1 MIVPRGR
8 VLQAA
13 WYTPAVISRLTGI
26 LLVLL
31 ALGVG
36 ACASAKVKP
45 GSRVDLSAAQQAV
58 EAARK
63 AGAPAKAPDM
73 FKQAERHLREAE
85 SVAGAKDLTP
95 EKSVRAQGLG
105 ELATAEA
112 HCAVTLARLPTPGA
126 ERTARTPPAEVERAN
141 SRVRKLEEDNKRLE
155 ERIALLLHDLDV
167 TETEIIR
174 TKARLKGIETKAEA
188 SSAIAEAR
196 ILMGRLDAK
205 ANAATLSLC
214 EDSLAKAE
222 KQLQQE
228 NYGAALF
235 FAMKAQDAATKAQES
250 PDSRRPSPIP
260 PPD

>member
-1 MIVPRGR
+1 M
-8 VLQAA
+8 
-13 WYTPAVISRLTGI
+13 SRASASAGTC
-26 LLVLL
+26 
-31 ALGVG
+31 ATRRLGC
-36 ACASAKVKP
+36 ACASAKVRS
-45 GSRVDLSAAQQAV
+45 GARVDLSAAQRAV

-73 FKQAERHLREAE
+73 FKQAERHLREAQ
-85 SVAGAKDLTP
+85 SAAAKDLTP
-95 EKSVRAQGLG
+95 EKSVRVQGLG
-105 ELATAEA
+105 ELAISEA
-112 HCAVTLARLPTPGA
+112 HCSVALTRLATPPPD
-126 ERTARTPPAEVERAN
+126 RPARTPTAEVERAN
-141 SRVRKLEEDNKRLE
+141 TRARKLEDDNRRLE
-155 ERIALLLHDLDV
+155 ERIALLLHDLEV

-196 ILMGRLDAK
+196 ILMGRLDAR
-205 ANAATLSLC
+205 ANAATLSMC

-250 PDSRRPSPIP
+250 PDSHRPSPTP

>member
-1 MIVPRGR
+1 V
-8 VLQAA
+8 VHSL
-13 WYTPAVISRLTGI
+13 AVILRLLRI
-26 LLVLL
+26 LLLLPPMLLPL
-31 ALGVG
+31 ALG
-36 ACASAKVKP
+36 ACASAKVRS
-45 GSRVDLSAAQQAV
+45 GGRVDLSAARQAV

-63 AGAPAKAPDM
+63 AGAPARAADT
-73 FKQAERHLREAE
+73 FKQAERHLKQAE
-85 SVAGAKDLTP
+85 SLAASADLTP
-95 EKSVRAQGLG
+95 EKSLRAQGLG

-112 HCAVTLARLPTPGA
+112 HCSATLARLSTPGT
-126 ERTARTPPAEVERAN
+126 ERTARASSPEVERAN
-141 SRVRKLEEDNKRLE
+141 TRSRKLEDDVKRLE
-155 ERIALLLHDLDV
+155 ERIALLLHDLEV
-167 TETEIIR
+167 TETEVIR

-205 ANAATLSLC
+205 SNAATLSLC

-235 FAMKAQDAATKAQES
+235 FAMKAQDAATKAGES
-250 PDSRRPSPIP
+250 PERRASPTP

>member
-1 MIVPRGR
+1 
-8 VLQAA
+8 
-13 WYTPAVISRLTGI
+13 VISRLAC
-26 LLVLL
+26 LLPLVVPL
-31 ALGVG
+31 AFGG
-36 ACASAKVKP
+36 CASAKVRP
-45 GSRVDLSAAQQAV
+45 AGRIDLSTAQQAV

-63 AGAPAKAPDM
+63 AGAPTKAADT
-73 FKQAERHLREAE
+73 FKQAERHLGEAE
-85 SVAGAKDLTP
+85 ALAADKDLTA

-105 ELATAEA
+105 ELAAAEA
-112 HCAVTLARLPTPGA
+112 HCATTLARLSSPAPT
-126 ERTARTPPAEVERAN
+126 TAKPPPAEVERAN
-141 SRVRKLEEDNKRLE
+141 ARTKKLEEDSRRLE
-155 ERIALLLHDLDV
+155 ERIALLLHDLEV
-167 TETEIIR
+167 TETEVIR

-205 ANAATLSLC
+205 ANAAILSMC

-235 FAMKAQDAATKAQES
+235 FAMKAQDAATKAHES
-250 PDSRRPSPIP
+250 PDRRASPSP

>member
-1 MIVPRGR
+1 
-8 VLQAA
+8 
-13 WYTPAVISRLTGI
+13 
-26 LLVLL
+26 
-31 ALGVG
+31 
-36 ACASAKVKP
+36 
-45 GSRVDLSAAQQAV
+45 VDLSAAQQAV

-73 FKQAERHLREAE
+73 FKQAERHLREAQ
-85 SVAGAKDLTP
+85 SAAAAKDLTP

-105 ELATAEA
+105 DLATSEA
-112 HCAVTLARLPTPGA
+112 HCAATLARLATPA
-126 ERTARTPPAEVERAN
+126 DRPARTPRAEVERAN
-141 SRVRKLEEDNKRLE
+141 TRVRKLEEDNRRLD
-155 ERIALLLHDLDV
+155 ERVALLLHDLDV

-205 ANAATLSLC
+205 ANAPTLSMC

-235 FAMKAQDAATKAQES
+235 FAMKAQEAATKAQES
-250 PDSRRPSPIP
+250 PDSRRPSPS

>member
-1 MIVPRGR
+1 
-8 VLQAA
+8 
-13 WYTPAVISRLTGI
+13 
-26 LLVLL
+26 VLL
-31 ALGVG
+31 PLALG
-36 ACASAKVKP
+36 ACASAKVRP
-45 GSRVDLSAAQQAV
+45 GSRVDLSAAHRAV

-73 FKQAERHLREAE
+73 FKQAERHLRDAE
-85 SVAGAKDLTP
+85 SVAASKDLTP
-95 EKSVRAQGLG
+95 ERVVRAKGLG
-105 ELATAEA
+105 ELATTEA
-112 HCAVTLARLPTPGA
+112 HCAVTLTRLATTAP
-126 ERTARTPPAEVERAN
+126 ERTAKAPPAEVERPN
-141 SRVRKLEEDNKRLE
+141 TRVKKLEEDNKRLE
-155 ERIALLLHDLDV
+155 ERVALLLHDLDV

-205 ANAATLSLC
+205 ANAATLNMC

-250 PDSRRPSPIP
+250 PDSHRSSPTP
-260 PPD
+260 PPN

>member
-1 MIVPRGR
+1 
-8 VLQAA
+8 
-13 WYTPAVISRLTGI
+13 VISRITR
-26 LLVLL
+26 LLPVLL
-31 ALGVG
+31 PLALG
-36 ACASAKVKP
+36 ACASAKVRP
-45 GSRVDLSAAQQAV
+45 GARVDLTAAQQAV

-73 FKQAERHLREAE
+73 FKQAERHLHEAQ
-85 SVAGAKDLTP
+85 SAAAAKALTP
-95 EKSVRAQGLG
+95 EQSIRAQGLG
-105 ELATAEA
+105 ELAASEA
-112 HCAVTLARLPTPGA
+112 HCAVTLVRLASAPD
-126 ERTARTPPAEVERAN
+126 RTARTPPAEIERAN
-141 SRVRKLEEDNKRLE
+141 TRARKLEDDNRRLE

-196 ILMGRLDAK
+196 ILMGRLDTK
-205 ANAATLSLC
+205 ANAPTLGMC

-250 PDSRRPSPIP
+250 PDSRRPSPSP
-260 PPD
+260 PN

>member
-1 MIVPRGR
+1 MIAR
-8 VLQAA
+8 V
-13 WYTPAVISRLTGI
+13 SRL
-26 LLVLL
+26 LPVLL
-31 ALGVG
+31 PLALG
-36 ACASAKVKP
+36 ACASAKVGVR
-45 GSRVDLSAAQQAV
+45 GSRVDLSAARQAV

-63 AGAPAKAPDM
+63 AGAPAKAPDT

-85 SVAGAKDLTP
+85 SLARATELTP
-95 EKSVRAQGLG
+95 EKSTRAKGLG
-105 ELATAEA
+105 ELAVAEA
-112 HCAVTLARLPTPGA
+112 HCATALARLAPATPA
-126 ERTARTPPAEVERAN
+126 TTARTTPSAEVERAN
-141 SRVRKLEEDNKRLE
+141 TRSKKLEDDAKRLE
-155 ERIALLLHDLDV
+155 ERIALLLHDLEV
-167 TETEIIR
+167 TETEVIR

-205 ANAATLSLC
+205 SYAATLSLC

-250 PDSRRPSPIP
+250 PDSRRPSPSP
-260 PPD
+260 PN

>member
-1 MIVPRGR
+1 
-8 VLQAA
+8 
-13 WYTPAVISRLTGI
+13 
-26 LLVLL
+26 
-31 ALGVG
+31 
-36 ACASAKVKP
+36 
-45 GSRVDLSAAQQAV
+45 
-58 EAARK
+58 
-63 AGAPAKAPDM
+63 M
-73 FKQAERHLREAE
+73 FKQAERHLHEAQ
-85 SVAGAKDLTP
+85 SAAAVKDLTP
-95 EKSVRAQGLG
+95 ENSVRAQGLG
-105 ELATAEA
+105 ELATSEA
-112 HCAVTLARLPTPGA
+112 HCAVTLARLATPA
-126 ERTARTPPAEVERAN
+126 ADRTARTPPAEVERAN
-141 SRVRKLEEDNKRLE
+141 ARARKLEEDNRRLD

-196 ILMGRLDAK
+196 ILMGRLDTKAK
-205 ANAATLSLC
+205 AATLSMC

-250 PDSRRPSPIP
+250 PDSRRPSPS

>member
-1 MIVPRGR
+1 
-8 VLQAA
+8 
-13 WYTPAVISRLTGI
+13 VISRLTR
-26 LLVLL
+26 LLPVLL
-31 ALGVG
+31 GLAVG
-36 ACASAKVKP
+36 ACASAKVRP
-45 GSRVDLSAAQQAV
+45 GARVDLSAARQAV

-63 AGAPAKAPDM
+63 AGAPTKAPDM

-85 SVAGAKDLTP
+85 STAAAKELTP
-95 EKSVRAQGLG
+95 EKSARARGLG
-105 ELATAEA
+105 ELATSEA
-112 HCAVTLARLPTPGA
+112 HCAVTLARLATPAPGPD
-126 ERTARTPPAEVERAN
+126 RPARTPTAEVERAN
-141 SRVRKLEEDNKRLE
+141 ARARKLEDDNRRLE

-205 ANAATLSLC
+205 ANAETLGMC

-250 PDSRRPSPIP
+250 PDSHRPSPTP

>member
-1 MIVPRGR
+1 MVWVVVP
-8 VLQAA
+8 
-13 WYTPAVISRLTGI
+13 
-26 LLVLL
+26 L
-31 ALGVG
+31 AVG
-36 ACASAKVKP
+36 ACATAKTKP
-45 GSRVDLSAAQQAV
+45 GARVDLSAAQQAV

-63 AGAPAKAPDM
+63 AGAPAKAPEM
-73 FKQAERHLREAE
+73 FKQAERHLREAQ
-85 SVAGAKDLTP
+85 SAAAAKDLSP
-95 EKSVRAQGLG
+95 ERSARAKGLG
-105 ELATAEA
+105 ELAATEA
-112 HCAVTLARLPTPGA
+112 HCAITLVRLAAPAP
-126 ERTARTPPAEVERAN
+126 ERMVKTPPVEVERAN
-141 SRVRKLEEDNKRLE
+141 TRVKKLEEDNRRLE
-155 ERIALLLHDLDV
+155 ERITLLLHDLDV

-196 ILMGRLDAK
+196 ILMGRLDPK
-205 ANAATLSLC
+205 ANSATLSMC

-250 PDSRRPSPIP
+250 PDRRASPSP

>member
-1 MIVPRGR
+1 
-8 VLQAA
+8 
-13 WYTPAVISRLTGI
+13 
-26 LLVLL
+26 LLPVLL
-31 ALGVG
+31 PLALG
-36 ACASAKVKP
+36 ACASAKVLP
-45 GSRVDLSAAQQAV
+45 GARVDLSAAQRAV

-85 SVAGAKDLTP
+85 SVAGTKELTP

-105 ELATAEA
+105 ELATTEA
-112 HCAVTLARLPTPGA
+112 QCAVTLTRLASPSA
-126 ERTARTPPAEVERAN
+126 DRTAKPPRAEVERAN
-141 SRVRKLEEDNKRLE
+141 TRVRKLEDDNRRLE

-205 ANAATLSLC
+205 AKAATLSLC

-222 KQLQQE
+222 RQLQQE

-235 FAMKAQDAATKAQES
+235 FAMKAQDAATKATES
-250 PDSRRPSPIP
+250 PDSRRPSPTP
-260 PPD
+260 PN

>member
-1 MIVPRGR
+1 
-8 VLQAA
+8 
-13 WYTPAVISRLTGI
+13 VISRITR
-26 LLVLL
+26 LLPVLL
-31 ALGVG
+31 PLALG
-36 ACASAKVKP
+36 ACASAKVRP
-45 GSRVDLSAAQQAV
+45 GARVDLGVAQQAV

-73 FKQAERHLREAE
+73 FKQAERHLREAQ
-85 SVAGAKDLTP
+85 SAAAAKDLTP
-95 EKSVRAQGLG
+95 EKSVRARGLG
-105 ELATAEA
+105 ELATSEA
-112 HCAVTLARLPTPGA
+112 HCAVTLARLANPAPA
-126 ERTARTPPAEVERAN
+126 PDRARTPPAEVERAN
-141 SRVRKLEEDNKRLE
+141 ARARRLEDDNRRLE

-205 ANAATLSLC
+205 ANAATLGMC

-228 NYGAALF
+228 NFGAALF

-250 PDSRRPSPIP
+250 PDSRRPSPTP
-260 PPD
+260 PIN

>member
-1 MIVPRGR
+1 M
-8 VLQAA
+8 
-13 WYTPAVISRLTGI
+13 
-26 LLVLL
+26 
-31 ALGVG
+31 G
-36 ACASAKVKP
+36 ACATAKTRP
-45 GSRVDLSAAQQAV
+45 GARVDLSAPQQAV

-63 AGAPAKAPDM
+63 AGAAAKAPEM
-73 FKQAERHLREAE
+73 FKQAERHLREAQ
-85 SVAGAKDLTP
+85 SAAAAKDLSP
-95 EKSVRAQGLG
+95 EQSARAQGLG
-105 ELATAEA
+105 ELAATEA
-112 HCAVTLARLPTPGA
+112 HCAITLTRLAAPAPD
-126 ERTARTPPAEVERAN
+126 RTARTPPADVERAN
-141 SRVRKLEEDNKRLE
+141 TRVKKLEEDNRRLE

-205 ANAATLSLC
+205 ANAATLSMC

-250 PDSRRPSPIP
+250 PDSRRPSPTP
-260 PPD
+260 PPN

>member
-1 MIVPRGR
+1 M
-8 VLQAA
+8 LA
-13 WYTPAVISRLTGI
+13 
-26 LLVLL
+26 LL
-31 ALGVG
+31 ALAVG

-45 GSRVDLSAAQQAV
+45 GSRVDLGAAQQAV

-95 EKSVRAQGLG
+95 EKSARAQGLG
-105 ELATAEA
+105 ELAVAEA
-112 HCAVTLARLPTPGA
+112 HCAVMTPA
-126 ERTARTPPAEVERAN
+126 PDRTAKAPPAEVERAN
-141 SRVRKLEEDNKRLE
+141 TRVRKLEEDNKRLE

-205 ANAATLSLC
+205 ANAATLSMC

-250 PDSRRPSPIP
+250 PDSRRPSPTP
-260 PPD
+260 PN

>member
-1 MIVPRGR
+1 
-8 VLQAA
+8 
-13 WYTPAVISRLTGI
+13 VISRITRLLPI
-26 LLVLL
+26 LLPL
-31 ALGVG
+31 ALG
-36 ACASAKVKP
+36 ACASAKIRP
-45 GSRVDLSAAQQAV
+45 GARVDLSAAQQAV

-63 AGAPAKAPDM
+63 AGAPLKAPDM
-73 FKQAERHLREAE
+73 FKQAERHLREAQ
-85 SVAGAKDLTP
+85 SAAAVKDLTP
-95 EKSVRAQGLG
+95 EQSVRAQGLG
-105 ELATAEA
+105 ALAATEA
-112 HCAVTLARLPTPGA
+112 HCAVTLARLATAPD
-126 ERTARTPPAEVERAN
+126 RTARTPPAEVERAN
-141 SRVRKLEEDNKRLE
+141 TRARKLEEDNRHLE

-205 ANAATLSLC
+205 ANAATLGMC

-250 PDSRRPSPIP
+250 PDSRRASPSP
-260 PPD
+260 PD

>member
-1 MIVPRGR
+1 V
-8 VLQAA
+8 V
-13 WYTPAVISRLTGI
+13 YTPAVIPRLAR
-26 LLVLL
+26 LLPVVLPL
-31 ALGVG
+31 AVG
-36 ACASAKVKP
+36 ACASAKAKP
-45 GSRVDLSAAQQAV
+45 GARVDLSAAHQAV

-63 AGAPAKAPDM
+63 AGAPARAPDM
-73 FKQAERHLREAE
+73 FRQAERHLREAQ
-85 SVAGAKDLTP
+85 SVAGAKDLSP
-95 EKSVRAQGLG
+95 EKSARAQGLG
-105 ELATAEA
+105 ELAASEA
-112 HCAVTLARLPTPGA
+112 HCATTLARLGSAAP
-126 ERTARTPPAEVERAN
+126 ERTAKGPPAEVERAN
-141 SRVRKLEEDNKRLE
+141 TRARRLEEDNRRLE

-205 ANAATLSLC
+205 ANAATLGMC

-250 PDSRRPSPIP
+250 PDSRRPSPTP

>member
-1 MIVPRGR
+1 VILRITRLLPV
-8 VLQAA
+8 VL
-13 WYTPAVISRLTGI
+13 P
-26 LLVLL
+26 L
-31 ALGVG
+31 ALGG
-36 ACASAKVKP
+36 CASAKIRP
-45 GSRVDLSAAQQAV
+45 GARVDLSAAQQAV

-63 AGAPAKAPDM
+63 AGAPAKAADM
-73 FKQAERHLREAE
+73 FKQAERHLREAQ
-85 SVAGAKDLTP
+85 SAAAVKDLTP
-95 EKSVRAQGLG
+95 EQSVRAQGLG
-105 ELATAEA
+105 ALATTEA
-112 HCAVTLARLPTPGA
+112 HCAVTLARLATTPD
-126 ERTARTPPAEVERAN
+126 RTARTPPAEVERAN
-141 SRVRKLEEDNKRLE
+141 TRARKLEEDNRHLE

-205 ANAATLSLC
+205 TNAATLGMC

-250 PDSRRPSPIP
+250 PDSRRASPSPP
-260 PPD
+260 N

>member
-1 MIVPRGR
+1 M
-8 VLQAA
+8 
-13 WYTPAVISRLTGI
+13 ISRITR
-26 LLVLL
+26 LLPVLL
-31 ALGVG
+31 PLALG
-36 ACASAKVKP
+36 ACASAKVRP
-45 GSRVDLSAAQQAV
+45 GARVDLSVAQQAV

-73 FKQAERHLREAE
+73 FKQAERHLREAQ
-85 SVAGAKDLTP
+85 SSAAAKDLTP

-105 ELATAEA
+105 ELATSEA
-112 HCAVTLARLPTPGA
+112 HCAATLARLATPA
-126 ERTARTPPAEVERAN
+126 TERTARTPPAEVERAN
-141 SRVRKLEEDNKRLE
+141 ARARRLEEDNRRLE

-196 ILMGRLDAK
+196 ILMGRLDTK
-205 ANAATLSLC
+205 ANAATLSMC

-228 NYGAALF
+228 NFGAALF
-235 FAMKAQDAATKAQES
+235 FAMKAQDAATKAHES
-250 PDSRRPSPIP
+250 PDSRRPSPTP
-260 PPD
+260 PIN

>member
-1 MIVPRGR
+1 MLG
-8 VLQAA
+8 
-13 WYTPAVISRLTGI
+13 
-26 LLVLL
+26 LL
-31 ALGVG
+31 ALAVG

-45 GSRVDLSAAQQAV
+45 GSRVDLGAAQQAV

-73 FKQAERHLREAE
+73 FKQAERHLREAQ

-105 ELATAEA
+105 ELAAAEA
-112 HCAVTLARLPTPGA
+112 HCAVTLTRLATPVPD
-126 ERTARTPPAEVERAN
+126 RTVKAAPAEVERAN
-141 SRVRKLEEDNKRLE
+141 TRVKKLEEDNKRLE

-205 ANAATLSLC
+205 ANAATLSMC

-250 PDSRRPSPIP
+250 PDSRRPSPTP

>member
-1 MIVPRGR
+1 
-8 VLQAA
+8 
-13 WYTPAVISRLTGI
+13 VISRITR
-26 LLVLL
+26 LLPVLL
-31 ALGVG
+31 PLALG
-36 ACASAKVKP
+36 ACASAKVRP
-45 GSRVDLSAAQQAV
+45 GARVDLSVAQQAV

-73 FKQAERHLREAE
+73 FKQAERHLREAQ
-85 SVAGAKDLTP
+85 SAAAVKDLTP
-95 EKSVRAQGLG
+95 ENSVRAQGLG
-105 ELATAEA
+105 ELATSEA
-112 HCAVTLARLPTPGA
+112 HCAVTLARLATPA
-126 ERTARTPPAEVERAN
+126 PAPDRTARTPPAEVERAN
-141 SRVRKLEEDNKRLE
+141 ARARRLEEDNRRLE

-205 ANAATLSLC
+205 ANAATLGMC

-228 NYGAALF
+228 NFGAALF
-235 FAMKAQDAATKAQES
+235 FAMKAQDAATKAHES
-250 PDSRRPSPIP
+250 PDSRRPSPTP
-260 PPD
+260 PIN

>member
-1 MIVPRGR
+1 M
-8 VLQAA
+8 
-13 WYTPAVISRLTGI
+13 ISRLARLLSI
-26 LLVLL
+26 LLPL
-31 ALGVG
+31 ALG
-36 ACASAKVKP
+36 ACASAKVRP
-45 GSRVDLSAAQQAV
+45 GVRPGARVDLSAAQRAV

-73 FKQAERHLREAE
+73 FKQAERHLREAQ
-85 SVAGAKDLTP
+85 SAAAAKDLTP
-95 EKSVRAQGLG
+95 EKSVRARGLG
-105 ELATAEA
+105 ELAISEA
-112 HCAVTLARLPTPGA
+112 HCAVTLARLATPA
-126 ERTARTPPAEVERAN
+126 PERPARTPTAEVERAN
-141 SRVRKLEEDNKRLE
+141 TRVRKLEDDNRRLE

-205 ANAATLSLC
+205 ANAETLSMC

-250 PDSRRPSPIP
+250 PDSHRPSPTP
-260 PPD
+260 PPN